1 MAFFKLNTA
10 ELPDLAQS
18 LAAGDRLALSGVVY
32 TARDAAHKR
41 IFALLDEGKPLPF
54 DLKNAVMYYAG
65 PTATPPGRIIGSCGP
80 TTAGRMDCFTPRLM
94 DLGLLATIGKGQR
107 SEAVRQAV
115 IRRKGLYLCALGG
128 VGALAAQCV
137 RKCDVIGFE
146 ELGCESVKRLEIV
159 DFPLYV
165 GIDAGGSVWGAD
177 FRNTQGVG

>member
-1 MAFFKLNTA
+1 MAFYRVDTLA
-10 ELPDLAQS
+10 LPEAAQTFQ
-18 LAAGDRLALSGVVY
+18 AGDRISLSGVVY
-32 TARDAAHKR
+32 TARDAAHKK

-54 DLKNAVMYYAG
+54 ELHNAVIYYAG
-65 PTATPPGRIIGSCGP
+65 PTATPPGRVIGSCGP
-80 TTAGRMDCFTPRLM
+80 TTAGRMDAFTPRLM
-94 DLGLLATIGKGQR
+94 ELGLLATIGKGQR

-137 RKCDVIGFE
+137 KKCDVIGFE

-165 GIDAGGSVWGAD
+165 GIDASGKVWGAD